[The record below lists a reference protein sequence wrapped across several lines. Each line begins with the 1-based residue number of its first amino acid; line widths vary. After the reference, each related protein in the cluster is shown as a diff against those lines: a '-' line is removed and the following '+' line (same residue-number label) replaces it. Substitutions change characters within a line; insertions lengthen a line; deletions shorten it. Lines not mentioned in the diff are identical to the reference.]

1 MEQEI
6 FWHTIAFYNLIT
18 WPVQLIFIGIAIVL
32 TLLLYQHPTT
42 WVKISMKI
50 FMALLNGWIAIAYYL
65 VSCEN
70 RKYNEILALLWGI
83 MAFVWII
90 DSIMNLTPF
99 ERSSRYA
106 KIAWI
111 FYLMPFLYP
120 ITSLSRGLDFP
131 LMTTPVMPCSIAIY
145 TLGLLFSFPIK
156 ANLFIIL
163 LIIHWAFIGIAKA
176 TFYEIPEDY
185 ILVCTI
191 LPSLYFFFKE
201 YKEQLKP

>member
-18 WPVQLIFIGIAIVL
+18 WPVQLMFIGVAIVL
-32 TLLLYQHPTT
+32 TPLLYQHPTT

-50 FMALLNGWIAIAYYL
+50 FMAILNGWIAIAYYL

-120 ITSLSRGLDFP
+120 IASLSRGLDFP

-176 TFYEIPEDY
+176 TFYEMPEDY